1 MQASYDGKLC
11 SLPVFKSIRVKN
23 PYLPHYNNR
32 SGWNALLP
40 ARTAVTE
47 PQGPRAFDYIVI
59 GGGVTGLSAARR
71 LSELAPEK
79 SVLIMEGSV
88 IGEGSSSRNS
98 GFMSTFP
105 RSGISKDPAQ
115 DDMLGRLQIHVYEQG
130 LQWLKSTLQQNRIDC
145 DWDERS
151 GKYNA
156 SATPAG
162 KASLLSGMEKNKRLD
177 IDSEMLDQDQLQQRL
192 GTRYYDF
199 GYYTRNNVFVQPAA
213 MHRGLADTLA
223 GNVTLLEETFA
234 RRISGTA
241 GRFTVSSSKGDFTA
255 TQLVI
260 ANNAFARKLGFLK
273 DRLIAIYTYAGLTP
287 ALSDEQATELGPASQ
302 WGLLP
307 AHRLGTTLRKVSGNR
322 FMVRS
327 AYSYES
333 ERSVAAYTAMLQNYY
348 KRRFPQ
354 MASHE
359 FEFTWGGTT
368 ALTRNGGIFF
378 GKLADGIYGSLGCN
392 GSGVLRGTVNGRLL
406 ADLMLNRSSDELGAV
421 MSLGGPSWL
430 PPEPLRALGVKSA
443 IFYQGIR
450 ASAER

>member
-1 MQASYDGKLC
+1 
-11 SLPVFKSIRVKN
+11 VKN
-23 PYLPHYNNR
+23 PYLPHYNNH

-40 ARTAVTE
+40 ARTAATE
-47 PQGPRAFDYIVI
+47 PQGPRAFDFIVI
-59 GGGVTGLSAARR
+59 GAGFTGLSAARR
-71 LSELAPEK
+71 LAQLAPEK
-79 SVLIMEGSV
+79 SVLLLEGSV

-105 RSGISKDPAQ
+105 RSGIAKDPAQ
-115 DDMLGRLQIHVYEQG
+115 DDLLGRMQIRVYEQG
-130 LQWLKSTLQQNRIDC
+130 LQWLKHTLQEHRIEC
-145 DWDERS
+145 DWDENS

-162 KASLLSGMEKNKRLD
+162 KASLLSGIDKNNRLG
-177 IDSEMLDQDQLQQRL
+177 IDSEVLSQDQLAQRL

-213 MHRGLADTLA
+213 MHRGLADTLPE
-223 GNVTLLEETFA
+223 NVTLLEETFA
-234 RRISGTA
+234 NRIAGSA
-241 GRFTVSSSKGDFTA
+241 GRYTVSTSKGDFSA
-255 TQLVI
+255 GQLVI

-287 ALSDEQATELGPASQ
+287 ALSEEQAAALGPARQ

-333 ERSVAAYTAMLQNYY
+333 ERSVAAYTTMLTHYY

-359 FEFTWGGTT
+359 FEFVWGGTT
-368 ALTRNGGIFF
+368 ALTRNGGVFF

-406 ADLMLNRSSDELGAV
+406 AELMLDHRSEALDAVLG
-421 MSLGGPSWL
+421 LGGPSWL

>member
-1 MQASYDGKLC
+1 M
-11 SLPVFKSIRVKN
+11 KN
-23 PYLPHYNNR
+23 PYLPHYTSR

-40 ARTAVTE
+40 ARTPITE
-47 PQGPRAFDYIVI
+47 PQGPRAFDFIVI
-59 GGGVTGLSAARR
+59 GAGFTGLSAARR
-71 LSELAPEK
+71 LAELAPDK
-79 SVLIMEGSV
+79 TVLILEGSIV
-88 IGEGSSSRNS
+88 GEGSSSRNS

-105 RSGISKDPAQ
+105 RSGIVKDPAR
-115 DDMLGRLQIHVYEQG
+115 DDLLGRMQIRVYEQG
-130 LQWLKSTLQQNRIDC
+130 LQWLKRTLQQNNIDC
-145 DWDERS
+145 DWDEHS

-162 KASLLSGMEKNKRLD
+162 RASLLSGIEKNARLG
-177 IDSEMLDQDQLQQRL
+177 IDSEILDQDQLAQRL

-199 GYYTRNNVFVQPAA
+199 GYYTTNNVFVQPAA
-213 MHRGLADTLA
+213 MHRGLADTMPN
-223 GNVTLLEETFA
+223 NVSLLEETFA
-234 RRISGTA
+234 QRISGVA
-241 GRFTVSSSKGDFTA
+241 GRFTVSTSKGDFSA
-255 TQLVI
+255 GQLVL

-287 ALSDEQATELGPASQ
+287 ALSDEQAAALGPAPQ

-307 AHRLGTTLRKVSGNR
+307 AHRLGTTLRKISGNR

-333 ERSVAAYTAMLQNYY
+333 ERSATAYTTMLTNYY

-359 FEFTWGGTT
+359 FEFVWGGTT

-378 GKLADGIYGSLGCN
+378 GKLADGIFGSLGCN

-406 ADLMLNRSSDELGAV
+406 AELMLNRKSDELDAV
-421 MSLGGPSWL
+421 LSLGGPSWL

>member
-1 MQASYDGKLC
+1 MNTT
-11 SLPVFKSIRVKN
+11 F
-23 PYLPHYNNR
+23 LPHYSSH

-40 ARTAVTE
+40 ARIASTE
-47 PQGPRAFDYIVI
+47 PPGTRAFDYIVI
-59 GGGVTGLSAARR
+59 GAGFTGLSAARR

-79 SVLIMEGSV
+79 SVLLLEGSV
-88 IGEGSSSRNS
+88 VGEGSSSRNS

-105 RSGISKDPAQ
+105 RSGIVKDPAQ
-115 DDMLGRLQIHVYEQG
+115 DDRLGRSQIRVYELG
-130 LQWLKSTLQQNRIDC
+130 LQWLKDTLQHNKIDC
-145 DWDERS
+145 DWDESS

-162 KASLLSGMEKNKRLD
+162 KLSLQLSIKKNTRLG
-177 IDSEMLDQDQLQQRL
+177 IDSEILDQEQLQQRL
-192 GTRYYDF
+192 GTRYYNF

-223 GNVTLLEETFA
+223 DNVTLLEETFA
-234 RRISGTA
+234 QRISGSP
-241 GRFTVSSSKGDFTA
+241 GRFVVSTSKGEFSGG
-255 TQLVI
+255 QLVI

-287 ALSDEQATELGPASQ
+287 ALSDEQAAQLGPARQ

-333 ERSVAAYTAMLQNYY
+333 ERSVSAYTRMLTQYY
-348 KRRFPQ
+348 QRRFPQ

-359 FEFTWGGTT
+359 FEYVWGGTT

-406 ADLMLNRSSDELGAV
+406 ADLMLNHSSEELDAV
-421 MSLGGPSWL
+421 LALGGPSWL

-443 IFYQGIR
+443 IFYQGIK

>member
-1 MQASYDGKLC
+1 MNTS
-11 SLPVFKSIRVKN
+11 F
-23 PYLPHYNNR
+23 LPHYSSH

-40 ARTAVTE
+40 ARIARTE
-47 PQGPRAFDYIVI
+47 PPASRAFDYIVI
-59 GGGVTGLSAARR
+59 GAGFTGLSAARR
-71 LSELAPEK
+71 LSELAPDR
-79 SVLIMEGSV
+79 SVLVLEGSV

-105 RSGISKDPAQ
+105 RSGIVKDPVQ
-115 DDMLGRLQIHVYEQG
+115 DDLLGRSQIRVYEQG
-130 LQWLKSTLQQNRIDC
+130 LQWLKDTLLQNKIDC
-145 DWDERS
+145 GWDEDS

-162 KASLLSGMEKNKRLD
+162 KMALQSGIQKNTRLG
-177 IDSEMLDQDQLQQRL
+177 IDSEVLDQNQLQQRL
-192 GTRYYDF
+192 GTRYYNF

-223 GNVTLLEETFA
+223 DNVTLLEETFA
-234 RRISGTA
+234 QRISGSP
-241 GRFTVSSSKGDFTA
+241 GRFVVATSKGDFSGR
-255 TQLVI
+255 QLVI

-287 ALSDEQATELGPASQ
+287 ALSDEQATQLGLARQ

-333 ERSVAAYTAMLQNYY
+333 ERSVSAYTRMLTHYY
-348 KRRFPQ
+348 QRRFPH

-359 FEFTWGGTT
+359 FEYVWGGTT

-406 ADLMLNRSSDELGAV
+406 ADLMLDHSSDELDAV
-421 MSLGGPSWL
+421 LGLGGPSWL

-443 IFYQGIR
+443 IFYQGIK

>member
-1 MQASYDGKLC
+1 M
-11 SLPVFKSIRVKN
+11 SLKTPFL
-23 PYLPHYNNR
+23 PYYSSR

-40 ARTAVTE
+40 ARTAMTE
-47 PQGPRAFDYIVI
+47 PQGVRAFDYIVI
-59 GGGVTGLSAARR
+59 GAGFTGLSAARR
-71 LSELAPEK
+71 LAELAPEK
-79 SVLIMEGSV
+79 TVLILEGSV

-105 RSGISKDPAQ
+105 RSGIVKDPAQ
-115 DDMLGRLQIHVYEQG
+115 DDLLGLSQIGVYEQG
-130 LQWLKSTLQQNRIDC
+130 LQWLKGTLQQNRIEC
-145 DWDERS
+145 DWDEGS

-156 SATPAG
+156 AATPAG
-162 KASLLSGMEKNKRLD
+162 KAALRAGIEKNTRLG
-177 IDSEMLDQDQLQQRL
+177 IDSEVLGQDQLQQRL
-192 GTRYYDF
+192 GTRYYTF

-213 MHRGLADTLA
+213 MHRGLADTLSE
-223 GNVTLLEETFA
+223 NVTLLEETFA
-234 RRISGTA
+234 QRISGSPGHFIVAT
-241 GRFTVSSSKGDFTA
+241 SKGDFSA
-255 TQLVI
+255 GQVVI

-287 ALSDEQATELGPASQ
+287 ALSDEQAAELGPARQ
-302 WGLLP
+302 WGVLP

-327 AYSYES
+327 AYSYEA
-333 ERSVAAYTAMLQNYY
+333 EQSVSAYTRMLTHYY

-354 MASHE
+354 MKSHE
-359 FEFTWGGTT
+359 FEFVWGGTT

-378 GKLADGIYGSLGCN
+378 GKLAEGIYGSLGCN

-406 ADLMLNRSSDELGAV
+406 ADLMLNQRSAELDAV
-421 MSLGGPSWL
+421 LALGGPSWL

-443 IFYQGIR
+443 IFYQGLK

>member
-1 MQASYDGKLC
+1 MMEDC
-11 SLPVFKSIRVKN
+11 SGHSAFKSILVKN

-47 PQGPRAFDYIVI
+47 PQGSRVFDYLVI
-59 GGGVTGLSAARR
+59 GAGFTGLSAARR
-71 LSELAPEK
+71 LAELAPEK
-79 SVLIMEGSV
+79 SILILEGSV

-105 RSGISKDPAQ
+105 RSGIVKDPAQ
-115 DDMLGRLQIHVYEQG
+115 DDLLGRSQIQVYEQG
-130 LQWLKSTLQQNRIDC
+130 LQWLKSTLQENKIDC
-145 DWDERS
+145 DWDEDS

-156 SATPAG
+156 SATAAG
-162 KASLLSGMEKNKRLD
+162 KASLLSSIEKNTRLG
-177 IDSEMLDQDQLQQRL
+177 IDSEILTQDQLQQRL

-213 MHRGLADTLA
+213 MHRGLADTLPD
-223 GNVTLLEETFA
+223 NVTLLEETFA
-234 RRISGTA
+234 QRISGTP
-241 GRFTVSSSKGDFTA
+241 GQFKVTTSKGDFSA
-255 TQLVI
+255 GQLVI

-287 ALSDEQATELGPASQ
+287 ALSDDEAAALGPARQ

-307 AHRLGTTLRKVSGNR
+307 AHRLGTTLRKISGNR

-333 ERSVAAYTAMLQNYY
+333 ERSVTAYTSMLMNYY

-359 FEFTWGGTT
+359 FEYVWGGTT
-368 ALTRNGGIFF
+368 GLTRNGGIFF
-378 GKLADGIYGSLGCN
+378 GKLAEGIFGSLGCN

-406 ADLMLNRSSDELGAV
+406 AELMLNRPSEQLSAV
-421 MSLGGPSWL
+421 LSLGGPSWL

-443 IFYQGIR
+443 IFYQGFK